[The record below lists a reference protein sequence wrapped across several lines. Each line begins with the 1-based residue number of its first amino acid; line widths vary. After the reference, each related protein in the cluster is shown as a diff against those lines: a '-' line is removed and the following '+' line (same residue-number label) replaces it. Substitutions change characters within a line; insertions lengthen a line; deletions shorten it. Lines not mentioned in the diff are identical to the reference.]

1 MTVPIRRRT
10 RAREIAMQ
18 ILFQFDVRGA
28 AYAVDLGKS
37 AAQMCAD
44 EGQGEADV
52 QEFALRLVEGT
63 LAHRDEIDGRLQ
75 AVARNWDLRRMANVD
90 RNVLR
95 MAMYELMFCTDV
107 PPKVAI
113 NEAIEL
119 GKKYSTANSGGFV
132 NGILDRVR
140 IDLEAQRHAAAT
152 AAATPVPTQVPT
164 PGILPTLA
172 PKPPTRTLGD
182 ELQAGIA
189 DLDG

>member
-18 ILFQFDVRGA
+18 ILFQFDLRGA
-28 AYAVDLGKS
+28 AYAQDLGKS
-37 AAQMCAD
+37 AAEMCAD

-63 LAHRDEIDGRLQ
+63 LTHREAIDKRLQ
-75 AVARNWDLRRMANVD
+75 SIARNWDLRRMANVD

-95 MAMYELMFCTDV
+95 MAMYELMFCKDV

-140 IDLEAQRHAAAT
+140 IDIETERK
-152 AAATPVPTQVPT
+152 
-164 PGILPTLA
+164 A
-172 PKPPTRTLGD
+172 P
-182 ELQAGIA
+182 
-189 DLDG
+189 DLDRPADVAGA